1 MVKILF
7 FGTAKISEIFLK
19 NLFLNSH
26 ELLCISQ
33 PDKPAGRGKKIKPVA
48 VKAFAQKNK
57 IAFLQVE
64 KWDIQTT
71 ERIAAFGAEV
81 GIAVSFGKLI
91 PDVIFNLP
99 KFRVFN
105 IHFSLLP
112 KYRGAA
118 PVQYAIANGDM
129 ETGITAFYIEKTL
142 DTGDILMQ
150 EKISI
155 GENDTAGSLF
165 EKLIPLGIE
174 VMNEVLERFKKG
186 DTKAIAQVG
195 EPSFAPPI
203 KKEETLINWAS
214 SARSIRDKVRS
225 LYIDKPA
232 AWAMISSGSS
242 AGKRLKIVQ
251 MSVLQDDAPINK
263 ECGKIAAFEK
273 NKGFVVLCGKGSALI
288 EIVQPENKGIMP
300 ACDFLQGGAVDIGD
314 ILGEGI

>member
-7 FGTAKISEIFLK
+7 FGTAKISKIFLK
-19 NLFLNSH
+19 NLFQNSH

-33 PDKPAGRGKKIKPVA
+33 PDKPADRGKKIKPVA
-48 VKAFAQKNK
+48 VKAFAQENK
-57 IAFLQVE
+57 ISFLQVE
-64 KWDIQTT
+64 KWDLETI
-71 ERIAAFGAEV
+71 ERIKNFGADV
-81 GIAVSFGKLI
+81 GIAVSFGKII
-91 PDVIFNLP
+91 PDNVFNLP

-203 KKEETLINWAS
+203 KKEETLINWAN
-214 SARSIRDKVRS
+214 SAHSIRDKVRS

-232 AWAMISSGSS
+232 AWAMINSGKS
-242 AGKRLKIVQ
+242 AGKRLKIAQ
-251 MSVLQDDAPINK
+251 MTILKDASPINK
-263 ECGKIAAFEK
+263 ELGRIAAFEK
-273 NKGFVVLCGKGSALI
+273 NRGFVVLCGDGGALI
-288 EIVQPENKGIMP
+288 EIVQPENRSIMS
-300 ACDFLQGGAVDIGD
+300 AWDFLQGGNLDIGD
-314 ILGEGI
+314 VLA